1 MKKLLFV
8 LAFIFIGSQSFS
20 QIYLANIVSFNAYPS
35 AGCSTEEVVLI
46 KNPPI
51 GNQTT
56 TCINYNVHNGGLITL
71 NQELNS
77 IVSQGYKLISTSFAE
92 KGEPGVGSLVYYDA
106 TSGAAY
112 INWRGVS
119 FIFAIPWSAN
129 GLEEVATT
137 LKSFLIS
144 PNPANTF
151 VDISLDYSLKGE
163 SEVVFISEASYIY
176 HKQSISNISKNEK
189 YNIDISKIPA
199 GKYLVT
205 IVNGKTYTTPQRLI
219 VK

>member
-8 LAFIFIGSQSFS
+8 LAFTFIGQQAFS
-20 QIYLANIVSFNAYPS
+20 QMYIVTLSFA
-35 AGCSTEEVVLI
+35 STTHVQCNLEPVLSI
-46 KNPPI
+46 IEPNGTVSYRCLGESSIAVNSDVI
-51 GNQTT
+51 GV
-56 TCINYNVHNGGLITL
+56 I

-77 IVSQGYKLISTSFAE
+77 IINQGYKLIETNNGQYDNNGF
-92 KGEPGVGSLVYYDA
+92 VGSNSIHYGTTWFL
-106 TSGAAY
+106 
-112 INWRGVS
+112 
-119 FIFAIPWSAN
+119 AIPWTSS

-137 LKSFLIS
+137 LKSFIIS

-163 SEVVFISEASYIY
+163 SEVVFISEAGYIS
-176 HKQSISNISKNEK
+176 HKKSIGEILKNEK

-205 IVNGKTYTTPQRLI
+205 IVNGKTYTTPQKLI
-219 VK
+219 VL